1 MTAETNRKGKE
12 EIMRKLNKKKKIAA
26 AGFIMPAVLFLFLFS
41 VIPMLYSF
49 GISFF
54 QYNTAMSKDTVRF
67 NGLANYISVLTN
79 EQFLSSAA
87 WTLSFAVIVVI
98 LNLVLGMTLAVAL
111 TTKLL
116 PKLSAVLK
124 IIFILPMMIAP
135 IVTATIWKLMF
146 SPIYGVLNGILVS
159 LGQNRIN
166 WFADVLPARIAI
178 IIVEVWA
185 TTPLC
190 MLILM
195 AALKTVPEE
204 LLEASRI
211 DGASSVK
218 QFCFITL
225 PQIRKFIG
233 LVVILRFMDAIRMF
247 DIVYNLTNGG
257 PGTATE
263 TMASTIYKMAFRYF
277 NVGEGSAGAYIFF
290 AIILLFSGLMAK
302 AAIRDDE

>member
-1 MTAETNRKGKE
+1 
-12 EIMRKLNKKKKIAA
+12 MRTLNKRKKIAA
-26 AGFIMPAVLFLFLFS
+26 AGFILPAVIFLMLFS
-41 VIPMLYSF
+41 VIPMLYSL

-54 QYNTAMSKDTVRF
+54 QYNTAMSEDTIRF

-79 EQFLSSAA
+79 EQFWDSAF
-87 WTLSFAVIVVI
+87 WTVSFAVIVVI
-98 LNLVLGMTLAVAL
+98 LNIVLGMTLAVAL

-135 IVTATIWKLMF
+135 IVTSTIWKLMF

-159 LGQNRIN
+159 FGLDRIN
-166 WFADVLPARIAI
+166 WFADVIPARIAI
-178 IIVEVWA
+178 IVVEVWA

-195 AALKTVPEE
+195 AALKTVPEDVM
-204 LLEASRI
+204 EAAKI

-218 QFCFITL
+218 RFIFITL
-225 PQIRKFIG
+225 PLMKKYIW
-233 LVVILRFMDAIRMF
+233 LVVMLRFMDAIRMF

-290 AIILLFSGLMAK
+290 LIILLFSGLLAK
-302 AAIRDDE
+302 FALKKDE

>member
-1 MTAETNRKGKE
+1 MRRLNR
-12 EIMRKLNKKKKIAA
+12 RKKFAA
-26 AGFIMPAVLFLFLFS
+26 AGFIMPAVLFLILFS
-41 VIPMLYSF
+41 VVPMAYSL

-54 QYNTAMSKDTVRF
+54 KYNTAMAQDTVRF
-67 NGLANYISVLTN
+67 NGLDNYISVLTN
-79 EQFLSSAA
+79 QDFLNSAG
-87 WTLSFAVIVVI
+87 WTVCFTVIVVM
-98 LNLVLGMTLAVAL
+98 LNLLLGMTLAVAL

-116 PKLSAVLK
+116 PRLSAVLK

-159 LGQNRIN
+159 MGLDRIN
-166 WFADVLPARIAI
+166 WFADVIPARTALVV
-178 IIVEVWA
+178 VEVWA

-204 LLEASRI
+204 LLEAARI

-218 QFCFITL
+218 QFIFITL
-225 PQIRKFIG
+225 PQVKKFIW
-233 LVVILRFMDAIRMF
+233 LVVMLRFMDAIRMF

-263 TMASTIYKMAFRYF
+263 TMASTIYKMSFRYY
-277 NVGEGSAGAYIFF
+277 NVGEGSAGAYLFF
-290 AIILLFSGLMAK
+290 GVILLFSGMFMK
-302 AAIRDDE
+302 ASKNKDE